1 MLGRFGKKKKK
12 DLGKVEESPSSCEQ
26 LESIVLQREELL
38 GRMVRQ
44 THRQTLK
51 HLLHMAQL
59 QQGTRNRPTMQ
70 RTDLQSKRPF
80 LSSLLVALQVSFQSE
95 HASSSG
101 LDSPSTHHI
110 RVQRCTLMV
119 LCMGRAVQL
128 HLAASMDLGEP
139 HAESLCASR
148 PLRR

>member
-12 DLGKVEESPSSCEQ
+12 DLGKVEKSPSSCEQ

-101 LDSPSTHHI
+101 LDSPSTHQI
-110 RVQRCTLMV
+110 RVQRCSKKIQGGPVGQHTPV
-119 LCMGRAVQL
+119 DISC
-128 HLAASMDLGEP
+128 
-139 HAESLCASR
+139 
-148 PLRR
+148 